1 MHATIKLSRNMNS
14 VVCVKQIPDPTILR
28 FDIETRTLGNVHY
41 LIDPV
46 DEAALSA
53 AIRIRE
59 KAGGQV
65 TAISLGP
72 PRARAVLETCLKM
85 GADKAMHLCDECF
98 GHVDS
103 YTTSL
108 VLARAIRTLEYD
120 IVLCGKASMDEA
132 NGFVGAGLAEWLN
145 LPLVTCTTRIDI
157 FADTNTAVVHRRVK
171 GGDREILESP
181 LPAVFTVDPVLANPV
196 YPSLRT
202 ILAGQKKEVAT
213 LGPRSLGIDMAALQ
227 PAMTVVAISQPK
239 PRLKKTAT
247 IDSSL
252 SPAERIK
259 LIAAGGMQQKSS
271 KAVAKLPKAAA
282 ADIVQF
288 LLDNGIIAR
297 QH

>member
-1 MHATIKLSRNMNS
+1 MRTL
-14 VVCVKQIPDPTILR
+14 VCVKQIPDPTIVK

-41 LIDPV
+41 VIDPV

-59 KAGGQV
+59 KSGGQV

-72 PRARAVLETCLKM
+72 PRAREVLETSLKM
-85 GADKAMHLCDECF
+85 GADSAIHLCDASFEN
-98 GHVDS
+98 VDA

-108 VLARAIRTLEYD
+108 VLARAVQALEYD
-120 IVLCGKASMDEA
+120 IILCGKASLDEG
-132 NGFVGAGLAEWLN
+132 NGFVGAALAEWLD
-145 LPLVTCTTRIDI
+145 LPLVTSTTRIDI

-181 LPAVFTVDPVLANPV
+181 LPALFTVEVVLASPV
-196 YPSLRT
+196 YPALRT
-202 ILAGQKKEVAT
+202 ILAGKKKQVAT
-213 LGPRSLGIDMAALQ
+213 LDPASIGIDMDRLE
-227 PAMTVVAISQPK
+227 PAMTVVGISQPK

-252 SPAERIK
+252 SPAERMR

-297 QH
+297 RH

>member
-1 MHATIKLSRNMNS
+1 MKT
-14 VVCVKQIPDPTILR
+14 VVCVKQIPDPTIVK

-41 LIDPV
+41 VIDPV

-59 KAGGQV
+59 KSGGQV
-65 TAISLGP
+65 TAVSLGP
-72 PRARAVLETCLKM
+72 PRARDVLETCLKM
-85 GADKAMHLCDECF
+85 GADNAIHLCHASFEN
-98 GHVDS
+98 VDS

-108 VLARAIRTLEYD
+108 ILARAIQALEYD
-120 IVLCGKASMDEA
+120 IILCGKASLDDG
-132 NGFVGAGLAEWLN
+132 NGFVGAALAERLD
-145 LPLVTCTTRIDI
+145 LPLVTSTTRIDI

-171 GGDREILESP
+171 GGDREILETP
-181 LPAVFTVDPVLANPV
+181 LPALFTVEVVLASPV
-196 YPSLRT
+196 YPALRT
-202 ILAGQKKEVAT
+202 ILAGKRKQVAT
-213 LGPRSLGIDMAALQ
+213 LDPASIGIAVDRLE
-227 PAMTVVAISQPK
+227 PAMTVVGISQPK

-252 SPAERIK
+252 SPAERMR

-288 LLDNGIIAR
+288 LLDNGLIAKR
-297 QH
+297 Q

>member
-1 MHATIKLSRNMNS
+1 MKT
-14 VVCVKQIPDPTILR
+14 VVCVKQIPDPTIVK

-41 LIDPV
+41 VIDPV

-59 KAGGQV
+59 KSGGQV

-72 PRARAVLETCLKM
+72 PRAREVLETSLKM
-85 GADKAMHLCDECF
+85 GADSAIHLCDASFEN
-98 GHVDS
+98 VDA

-108 VLARAIRTLEYD
+108 ILARAIQALEYD
-120 IVLCGKASMDEA
+120 IILCGKASLDEG
-132 NGFVGAGLAEWLN
+132 NGFVGAALAEWLD
-145 LPLVTCTTRIDI
+145 LPLVTSTTRIDI

-181 LPAVFTVDPVLANPV
+181 LPALFTVEVVLASPV
-196 YPSLRT
+196 YPALRT
-202 ILAGQKKEVAT
+202 ILAGKKKQVAT
-213 LGPRSLGIDMAALQ
+213 LDPASIGMDMAGIQ
-227 PAMTVVAISQPK
+227 PAMTVVGISQPK

-252 SPAERIK
+252 SPAERMR

-288 LLDNGIIAR
+288 LLDNGLIAR
-297 QH
+297 RH